1 MSLIEKTVHDHG
13 VPLDFVGFRVDDKFL
28 VGYGLDIDEKYRNLP
43 YIGYVE

>member
-1 MSLIEKTVHDHG
+1 
-13 VPLDFVGFRVDDKFL
+13 DFVGFRVDDKFL